1 MIRLGHTSCGAH
13 PYATPQKCFHAH
25 AGVQGQGNE
34 KGELFGLSNLFKETF
49 DCMTTTDVLTRPP
62 HGDMQLLEDPL
73 EADDVGTVEPG
84 PSASS
89 YTVKAVEFAGM
100 LSNLHV

>member
-1 MIRLGHTSCGAH
+1 MQ
-13 PYATPQKCFHAH
+13 PPQHGFHAH

-49 DCMTTTDVLTRPP
+49 NRMTTTDVLTRQP
-62 HGDMQLLEDPL
+62 HGDMRLLADPL
-73 EADDVGTVEPG
+73 EADDVGTVESG
-84 PSASS
+84 PPANSF
-89 YTVKAVEFAGM
+89 TVKAVEFAGM